1 MKISDLDK
9 RRAILRL
16 PEFKKDY
23 ESLKALKARTRIYQR
38 EFELER
44 KWGYPIAKIVN
55 ADEVEHVPSV
65 RTVVSIDKRPLFIVT
80 KSNGEKEYESLRGNN
95 LYLKVDLN
103 QTNENLE
110 KDFKSIIRKYKALM
124 KSDSDERESQILLGP
139 SSNTIWDIYDMQH
152 KQNKKYA
159 QIAREVFN
167 VTGSLGSKKLK
178 SELTQSDYDKVRYA
192 YEKAKKIIKSVRKE
206 LKLDISKI

>member
-16 PEFKKDY
+16 PEFEKDY
-23 ESLKALKARTRIYQR
+23 ESLKALKTRTKIYQR
-38 EFELER
+38 ESKLER

-65 RTVVSIDKRPLFIVT
+65 RPVVSIDKSSLFIVT
-80 KSNGEKEYESLRGNN
+80 KSDGEKEYESLTGDN

-103 QTNENLE
+103 QTIENLE
-110 KDFKSIIRKYKALM
+110 GDFKSIIRKYKALM
-124 KSDSDERESQILLGP
+124 KSDSNERESQILRGP
-139 SSNTIWDIYDMQH
+139 SSNTIWDIYDMLH
-152 KQNKKYA
+152 KQNKKYT

-167 VTGSLGSKKLK
+167 VTGSLSSKKLK
-178 SELTQSDYDKVRYA
+178 SELTQSDYNKVRYA
-192 YEKAKKIIKSVRKE
+192 HKKAEEIIKMVRKE
-206 LKLDISKI
+206 LNLDISKI